1 MGAIRP
7 PEGIAGRGVEFGIDG
22 GQIAFGEENVAVQ
35 DEQIVA
41 LGAFRTVV
49 ARLSRSAVGFGI
61 VVDAKAVGIAGHDGI
76 AGDTAAVF
84 DDDHFEVGETL
95 ARQRIEQLIALVGT
109 VIYGD
114 YDGKSHICEAFRT
127 RGCEEVFAFW
137 LCEGKYT

>member
-1 MGAIRP
+1 MDA
-7 PEGIAGRGVEFGIDG
+7 ESVGVASDHRF
-22 GQIAFGEENVAVQ
+22 
-35 DEQIVA
+35 
-41 LGAFRTVV
+41 
-49 ARLSRSAVGFGI
+49 
-61 VVDAKAVGIAGHDGI
+61 